1 MSSTRVT
8 TLVLLLAVLCS
19 ATVQAATTRRLLI
32 RFEAGVAGE
41 PVSDPRCAAPMVLV
55 ELEGSGRSNVLG
67 AVVAEASHC
76 IIDDPS
82 DPGIN
87 DGLMTIIGEDG
98 TIDLTYSGTDDAG
111 DLSGVFII
119 TGGTGAY
126 AGATGEGTFSG
137 IADSATNTGSVLM
150 RGRITLP

>member
-1 MSSTRVT
+1 MKSNRVMS
-8 TLVLLLAVLCS
+8 LLLLVAALGSAAVEARPAS
-19 ATVQAATTRRLLI
+19 RLLI
-32 RFEAGVAGE
+32 RFEAGVVGE

-67 AVVAEASHC
+67 AIDVEASHC

-87 DGLMTIIGEDG
+87 DGVMTIMAEEG
-98 TIDLTYSGTDDAG
+98 TLSLSYSGTDDGG

-126 AGATGEGTFSG
+126 AGATGEGTFTG